1 MTNEENYTPYVEWRR
16 VPQRVAELIPYAL
29 AAKLAHEKAAVAAGI
44 ASTTAATW
52 MPELNAV
59 TVYTP
64 APLSKT
70 ALDIYE
76 REMADGDRNLA
87 VVPMMDVA
95 PDWAEEI
102 IIKQGTLIPGLPT
115 VWNTGNKLLGGPT
128 PLSNGIVAS
137 VLGAGAGYGAGT
149 LAEHLF
155 PERYLQRGKLRRT
168 LAAMGALGGVG
179 LAGVNAYANAR
190 ALRTGMLS
198 GLVTHNET
206 PVVSPYEQ
214 AKLEKESFDQFG
226 GDFLHS
232 QMNQQLGMNAMQQAN
247 QQQFMQQGMF
257 NQQQQSSLPP
267 MYQPTVPVAQF
278 NNAMWNDVRKGMTNG
293 FDTHTPPQ
301 YAAATTGLM
310 SGISTN
316 NNSPIIRPID
326 VVTGIA
332 SAGVGLATA
341 HIVGKTL
348 SALAGLT
355 PAGQNKLQDMG
366 LWGGMMHAIVPSMFG
381 R

>member
-1 MTNEENYTPYVEWRR
+1 MTNEETYTPYVEWRR
-16 VPQRVAELIPYAL
+16 VPQRVVELLPYAL
-29 AAKLAHEKAAVAAGI
+29 TAKLAHDRAAALAGI
-44 ASTTAATW
+44 SQTTAATW
-52 MPELNAV
+52 MPELNAI
-59 TVYTP
+59 TVYAP
-64 APLSKT
+64 APLSKA

-76 REMADGDRNLA
+76 REISDGDRNVA
-87 VVPMMDVA
+87 VVAMDVT
-95 PDWAEEI
+95 PNWDEEI
-102 IIKQGTLIPGLPT
+102 VIKRGSFIPGLST
-115 VWNTGNKLLGGPT
+115 AWNGGNALLGGPT

-137 VLGAGAGYGAGT
+137 VLGAGAGYGAGA
-149 LAEHLF
+149 LAENLF
-155 PERYLQRGKLRRT
+155 PERYIERGKLRRT

-179 LAGVNAYANAR
+179 IAGVNSYANAR
-190 ALRTGMLS
+190 ALRTSMLR
-198 GLVTHNET
+198 GLLTNNKT
-206 PVVSPYEQ
+206 PVVYPSQQEKQSFEQ
-214 AKLEKESFDQFG
+214 FDG
-226 GDFLHS
+226 GFLNQ
-232 QMNQQLGMNAMQQAN
+232 QMNQQMGRNAAQQFE
-247 QQQFMQQGMF
+247 QQQFMSSGF
-257 NQQQQSSLPP
+257 NQSPQS
-267 MYQPTVPVAQF
+267 MYQPSVPVAQF

-293 FDTHTPPQ
+293 FDNHTPPQ

-310 SGISTN
+310 SGISAN

-366 LWGGMMHAIVPSMFG
+366 LWGGMMHAIIPPMFG

>member
-1 MTNEENYTPYVEWRR
+1 MTNEEIYTPYVEWRR
-16 VPQRVAELIPYAL
+16 VPQRVVELLPHAL
-29 AAKLAHEKAAVAAGI
+29 SAKLAHDRAAVLAGI
-44 ASTTAATW
+44 SQTTAATW
-52 MPELNAV
+52 MPELNAI
-59 TVYTP
+59 TVYAP

-76 REMADGDRNLA
+76 RETADGDRNVA
-87 VVPMMDVA
+87 VVSMDVT
-95 PDWAEEI
+95 PNWDEEI
-102 IIKQGTLIPGLPT
+102 VIKRGSFIPGLST
-115 VWNTGNKLLGGPT
+115 VWNGGNSLLGGPT

-137 VLGAGAGYGAGT
+137 VLGAGAGYGAGA
-149 LAEHLF
+149 LAENLF
-155 PERYLQRGKLRRT
+155 PERYVERGKLRRT

-179 LAGVNAYANAR
+179 IAGVNSYANAR
-190 ALRTGMLS
+190 ALRTSMLR
-198 GLVTHNET
+198 GLLTNNKT
-206 PVVSPYEQ
+206 PVVYPSEQ
-214 AKLEKESFDQFG
+214 EKQSFDQFG
-226 GDFLHS
+226 DGGFLNQ
-232 QMNQQLGMNAMQQAN
+232 QMNQQMGMNALQRFN
-247 QQQFMQQGMF
+247 QQQFEQQSF
-257 NQQQQSSLPP
+257 NQQSPPP

-293 FDTHTPPQ
+293 FDNHTPPQ

-310 SGISTN
+310 SGISAN

-341 HIVGKTL
+341 HVVGKTL

>member
-1 MTNEENYTPYVEWRR
+1 MTNEETYTPYVEWRR
-16 VPQRVAELIPYAL
+16 VPQRVVELLPYAL
-29 AAKLAHEKAAVAAGI
+29 TAKLAHDRAAALAGI
-44 ASTTAATW
+44 SQTTAATW
-52 MPELNAV
+52 TPELNAV

-76 REMADGDRNLA
+76 REMVDGDRNLA
-87 VVPMMDVA
+87 VVPMDVT
-95 PDWAEEI
+95 PNWAEEI
-102 IIKQGTLIPGLPT
+102 VIKQGTLIPGLPT

-149 LAEHLF
+149 LAEQLF
-155 PERYLQRGKLRRT
+155 PERYIQRGKLRRT
-168 LAAMGALGGVG
+168 LAAIGALGGAG
-179 LAGVNAYANAR
+179 LAGVNSYANAR

-206 PVVSPYEQ
+206 PVVSAYEP
-214 AKLEKESFDQFG
+214 AKLEKESFDKLG
-226 GDFLHS
+226 SDFFDP
-232 QMNQQLGMNAMQQAN
+232 QMDQP
-247 QQQFMQQGMF
+247 QFMQPGMF
-257 NQQQQSSLPP
+257 NQWQQNSLPP
-267 MYQPTVPVAQF
+267 MYQPSIPVAQF
-278 NNAMWNDVRKGMTNG
+278 NNAMWNDVRKGMSGG

-310 SGISTN
+310 SGISAN

-341 HIVGKTL
+341 HVVGKTL

-366 LWGGMMHAIVPSMFG
+366 LWGVMMHAIVPPMFG

>member
-1 MTNEENYTPYVEWRR
+1 MTNEEKYTPYVEWRR
-16 VPQRVAELIPYAL
+16 VPQRVVELLPPAL
-29 AAKLAHEKAAVAAGI
+29 AAKLAHEKAALAAGI
-44 ASTTAATW
+44 LHTTAATW
-52 MPELNAV
+52 TPDLNAV

-64 APLSKT
+64 EPLTKE

-76 REMADGDRNLA
+76 REMVDGDRNLA
-87 VVPMMDVA
+87 IVPTDVM
-95 PDWAEEI
+95 PKWAEEI
-102 IIKQGTLIPGLPT
+102 VIKKGSLIPGLPT

-137 VLGAGAGYGAGT
+137 VLGAGAGYGAGA
-149 LAEHLF
+149 LAEQLF
-155 PERYLQRGKLRRT
+155 PERYIQRGKLRRT

-179 LAGVNAYANAR
+179 IAGVNSYANAR
-190 ALRTGMLS
+190 ALRTSMLN
-198 GLVTHNET
+198 GLLTHNET
-206 PVVSPYEQ
+206 PVVYPSQQE
-214 AKLEKESFDQFG
+214 KLSFTQFG
-226 GDFLHS
+226 DGGFLNQ
-232 QMNQQLGMNAMQQAN
+232 QMNQQMGMNAAQQ
-247 QQQFMQQGMF
+247 F
-257 NQQQQSSLPP
+257 NQQQLMQQSFNQQPALPP
-267 MYQPTVPVAQF
+267 MYQPSIPVAQF

-310 SGISTN
+310 SGISAN

-341 HIVGKTL
+341 HVVGKTL

-366 LWGGMMHAIVPSMFG
+366 LWGGMMHAIVPPMFG